1 MTSFPIRRAALAA
14 LALLMVGCQSQQTT
28 EPVHAPAPA
37 TEAAVPSAQEQFET
51 SLAEGRL
58 AEAEAQ
64 FEALQQDGE
73 PTVLLQAQ
81 RRLSEAYLQ
90 EGQKALES
98 GDLDKAA
105 KSLGHARNLMPK
117 APALTTGLDGA
128 IGKARE
134 AELSAV
140 EQARQAGEQA
150 QAARQEQLRLLRQ
163 AAEAQAAATRTVDAT
178 PPEASAQLI
187 DPAAKRSEVSLP
199 MLDSRDEAALFER
212 LDAVAADV
220 VTFDRS
226 VHIQV
231 RSAEDLRRVTNLL
244 EARVMKRDPTFKL
257 TLSHAVKPVQV
268 PRLILR
274 ARGH

>member
-1 MTSFPIRRAALAA
+1 MTSFPLCRAALAA
-14 LALLMVGCQSQQTT
+14 LVLLMVGCQSRQEA
-28 EPVHAPAPA
+28 EPVAAPA
-37 TEAAVPSAQEQFET
+37 AVAVAPSAQEQFDAN
-51 SLAEGRL
+51 LAAGQL

-64 FEALQQDGE
+64 FEALQGGD
-73 PTVLLQAQ
+73 PAAVLHAQ

-163 AAEAQAAATRTVDAT
+163 AAEAQAAATRAADAQ
-178 PPEASAQLI
+178 PEVPAKLI
-187 DPAAKRSEVSLP
+187 DPAATRSEISLP

-220 VTFDRS
+220 VTFDRT

-231 RSAEDLRRVTNLL
+231 RSAEDLRRVTGLL

-268 PRLILR
+268 PHLILSSR
-274 ARGH
+274 NR

>member
-1 MTSFPIRRAALAA
+1 MKSFPLRSAAVAALAV
-14 LALLMVGCQSQQTT
+14 LMVGCQSRQHS
-28 EPVHAPAPA
+28 EPTPAPA
-37 TEAAVPSAQEQFET
+37 AEVAAPSAQEQFEA

-58 AEAEAQ
+58 ADAEAQ
-64 FEALQQDGE
+64 FDALQQGGD
-73 PTVLLQAQ
+73 PAVVLQAQ

-163 AAEAQAAATRTVDAT
+163 AAEAQAAATRAADAT
-178 PPEASAQLI
+178 PPTTPAELI
-187 DPAAKRSEVSLP
+187 DPATRRSEISLP

-231 RSAEDLRRVTNLL
+231 RSAEDLRRVTSLL
-244 EARVMKRDPTFKL
+244 EARVMKRDPTFRL
-257 TLSHAVKPVQV
+257 TLTHAVKPVQV

>member
-1 MTSFPIRRAALAA
+1 MTSFSISRAALAA
-14 LALLMVGCQSQQTT
+14 LVLLMVGCQSRQEA
-28 EPVHAPAPA
+28 EPAA
-37 TEAAVPSAQEQFET
+37 TPAAVAVAPSAQEQFDAD
-51 SLAEGRL
+51 LAGGRL

-64 FEALQQDGE
+64 FEALQQGGD
-73 PTVLLQAQ
+73 TAAVLHAQ

-163 AAEAQAAATRTVDAT
+163 AAEAQAAATRAADAQ
-178 PPEASAQLI
+178 PEVPAKLI
-187 DPAAKRSEVSLP
+187 DPAATRSEISLP

-220 VTFDRS
+220 VTFDRT

-231 RSAEDLRRVTNLL
+231 RSAEDLRRVTGLL

-268 PRLILR
+268 PHLILSSR
-274 ARGH
+274 NR

>member
-1 MTSFPIRRAALAA
+1 MTSFPLRSAALAA
-14 LALLMVGCQSQQTT
+14 LVLLMAGCQSRQQA
-28 EPVHAPAPA
+28 EPAPAPA
-37 TEAAVPSAQEQFET
+37 AVAVAPSAQQQFDAD
-51 SLAEGRL
+51 LAGGRL
-58 AEAEAQ
+58 AEAKTQ
-64 FEALQQDGE
+64 FEALRQDGD
-73 PTVLLQAQ
+73 PAAVLHAQ

-163 AAEAQAAATRTVDAT
+163 AAEAQAAATRTADDT
-178 PPEASAQLI
+178 PGQDIAQLI
-187 DPAAKRSEVSLP
+187 DPTAKRSEVSLS

-220 VTFDRS
+220 VSFDRS

-231 RSAEDLRRVTNLL
+231 RSAEDLRRVTGLL

-257 TLSHAVKPVQV
+257 ILSHAVKPVQV
-268 PRLILR
+268 PRLVLR
-274 ARGH
+274 SRNR

>member
-14 LALLMVGCQSQQTT
+14 LALLMVGCQSQQAT
-28 EPVHAPAPA
+28 EPVQTHAPAA
-37 TEAAVPSAQEQFET
+37 EAAVPSAQEQFET

>member
-14 LALLMVGCQSQQTT
+14 LALLMVGCQSQQAT

-37 TEAAVPSAQEQFET
+37 AEAAVPSAQEQFET

-90 EGQKALES
+90 EGQKALEN

>member
-37 TEAAVPSAQEQFET
+37 TEAAVPSAQQQFET

-64 FEALQQDGE
+64 FEALQQEGE
-73 PTVLLQAQ
+73 ATVLLQAQ

-90 EGQKALES
+90 EGQKALEN

-178 PPEASAQLI
+178 LPEASAQLI

>member
-14 LALLMVGCQSQQTT
+14 LALLMVGCQSQQAT
-28 EPVHAPAPA
+28 EPVPAPVQA
-37 TEAAVPSAQEQFET
+37 TEAAVPSAQQQFET

-73 PTVLLQAQ
+73 PAVLLQAQ
-81 RRLSEAYLQ
+81 RRLSEAYLR
-90 EGQKALES
+90 EGQRALES

>member
-14 LALLMVGCQSQQTT
+14 LALLMVGCQSQQAT
-28 EPVHAPAPA
+28 EPVPAPVQA
-37 TEAAVPSAQEQFET
+37 TEAAAPSAQQQFEA

-64 FEALQQDGE
+64 FEALQQEGE

>member
-1 MTSFPIRRAALAA
+1 MTSFPLRRAALAV
-14 LALLMVGCQSQQTT
+14 LALLMVGCQSPQ
-28 EPVHAPAPA
+28 HADSAPAPA
-37 TEAAVPSAQEQFET
+37 AVAVAPSAQEQFDA

-58 AEAEAQ
+58 ADAEAQ
-64 FEALQQDGE
+64 FEALQQGGE
-73 PTVLLQAQ
+73 PAVVLHTQ

-90 EGQKALES
+90 EGQKALEN

-150 QAARQEQLRLLRQ
+150 QAARHEQLRLLRQ
-163 AAEAQAAATRTVDAT
+163 AAEAQAAATRNVDAV
-178 PPEASAQLI
+178 PLDVPAKLI
-187 DPAAKRSEVSLP
+187 DPAAKRSEISLP

-220 VTFDRS
+220 VTFDRT

-231 RSAEDLRRVTNLL
+231 RSAEDLRRVTGLL

-268 PRLILR
+268 PRLVLR
-274 ARGH
+274 ARGQ

>member
-37 TEAAVPSAQEQFET
+37 AEAAVPSAQEQFET

>member
-28 EPVHAPAPA
+28 EPVPAPAPA
-37 TEAAVPSAQEQFET
+37 AEAAVPSAQEQFET

-64 FEALQQDGE
+64 FEALQQEGE

-105 KSLGHARNLMPK
+105 KSLGQARNLMPK

-274 ARGH
+274 ARGR

>member
-14 LALLMVGCQSQQTT
+14 LALLVVGCQSQQAT
-28 EPVHAPAPA
+28 EPVQTHAPAA
-37 TEAAVPSAQEQFET
+37 EAAVLSAQEQFET

-268 PRLILR
+268 PRLTLR

>member
-1 MTSFPIRRAALAA
+1 MTSFPLRCAALAV
-14 LALLMVGCQSQQTT
+14 LALLTIGCQSQQAA
-28 EPVHAPAPA
+28 EPAPAPA
-37 TEAAVPSAQEQFET
+37 PAEAAAAPGAQEQFEAH
-51 SLAEGRL
+51 LAAGQL

-64 FEALQQDGE
+64 LPALQAEGDSAAQ
-73 PTVLLQAQ
+73 LQAQ
-81 RRLSEAYLQ
+81 RQLSEAYLQ
-90 EGQKALES
+90 EGQKALEA

-105 KSLGHARNLMPK
+105 KSLAHARTLMPK

-128 IGKARE
+128 IGKARQ

-163 AAEAQAAATRTVDAT
+163 AAEAQAAASRAADGAPAQV
-178 PPEASAQLI
+178 PAQLI
-187 DPAAKRSEVSLP
+187 DPADKRSDVSLA

-220 VTFDRS
+220 VAFDRS
-226 VHIQV
+226 VQVQV
-231 RSAEDLRRVTNLL
+231 RSAEDLRRVTALL
-244 EARVMKRDPTFKL
+244 EARVMKLDPTFKL
-257 TLSHAVKPVQV
+257 VLSHAVKPVQV

-274 ARGH
+274 ARGQ

>member
-1 MTSFPIRRAALAA
+1 MTSFPIRCATLAA
-14 LALLMVGCQSQQTT
+14 LALLMIGCQSRQ
-28 EPVHAPAPA
+28 EAEPAPVPVVVA
-37 TEAAVPSAQEQFET
+37 PSAQEQFDAN
-51 SLAEGRL
+51 LAEGRL

-64 FEALQQDGE
+64 LEALQQSGE
-73 PTVLLQAQ
+73 PAVVLHTQ
-81 RRLSEAYLQ
+81 RRLAEAYLL
-90 EGQKALES
+90 EGQKSLEN

-150 QAARQEQLRLLRQ
+150 QAARQERLRLLRQ
-163 AAEAQAAATRTVDAT
+163 AAEAQAAATRTADDT
-178 PPEASAQLI
+178 PPEAAATLI
-187 DPAAKRSEVSLP
+187 DPTDKRSDISLP
-199 MLDSRDEAALFER
+199 MLDSRDEAALLER

-220 VTFDRS
+220 VTFDRT
-226 VHIQV
+226 VHIEV
-231 RSAEDLRRVTNLL
+231 RSAEDLRRVSSLL
-244 EARVMKRDPTFKL
+244 EARVMKRDPAFKL

-268 PRLILR
+268 PRLVLLSR
-274 ARGH
+274 DQ